1 MGKDYA
7 PSLRSVK
14 ILEAAVDTH
23 HLSALVAHDLSGLG
37 CMTCLDTSFR
47 PTISSAGL
55 LVCEIYQPI
64 TMSDPHRLKALKVS
78 RSLVSALMSLYDVPH
93 PHRPRQIIRGYDRP
107 HAVRTAKMCV
117 TVADRLGHP
126 RDRIR
131 RYHVACLLHDLGRA
145 GLDRQLF
152 GTIWSWAKQRG
163 IPTRPR
169 EWRALHPRTT
179 YGRETEAFVSLYRR
193 DLISSGVSMD
203 TWAVEQIEM
212 RLGYARRL
220 ARRLR
225 AVKPKLK
232 TLGIEWQSWMHQV
245 MLYYYY
251 PERLAQAKAWV
262 RQLAEILVACEQFE
276 AYSNQRRGRDYYARN
291 KESLSEAFAYLDK
304 LGQEGILSSQ
314 VLLAVRAL
322 TAEGV
327 FDSILEDARG
337 EPLTPSDRRYLRGLA
352 SRRL

>member
-1 MGKDYA
+1 MTLSESRRLE
-7 PSLRSVK
+7 PPEVPRSL
-14 ILEAAVDTH
+14 T
-23 HLSALVAHDLSGLG
+23 
-37 CMTCLDTSFR
+37 
-47 PTISSAGL
+47 
-55 LVCEIYQPI
+55 
-64 TMSDPHRLKALKVS
+64 KALIK
-78 RSLVSALMSLYDVPH
+78 LYDYPH
-93 PHRPRQIIRGYDRP
+93 PRRPGRTIRGYDRP

-126 RDRIR
+126 HDRIR

-169 EWRALHPRTT
+169 EWRVLHPKTT

-193 DLISSGVSMD
+193 ALIASGIPMD
-203 TWAVEQIEM
+203 PWTVEQIEM

-232 TLGIEWQSWMHQV
+232 TLGIEWQPWMQQV

-251 PERLAQAKAWV
+251 PERLAQAKTWV

-276 AYSNQRRGRDYYARN
+276 AYNNQRRGRDYYARN
-291 KESLSEAFAYLDK
+291 KESLPEAFAYLDK

-314 VLLAVRAL
+314 VLRAVRAL
-322 TAEGV
+322 AAEGV

-337 EPLTPSDRRYLRGLA
+337 EPLTPSDRRYLRGLTD
-352 SRRL
+352 RRL

>member
-1 MGKDYA
+1 MA
-7 PSLRSVK
+7 LSESSRVEP
-14 ILEAAVDTH
+14 LE
-23 HLSALVAHDLSGLG
+23 
-37 CMTCLDTSFR
+37 
-47 PTISSAGL
+47 
-55 LVCEIYQPI
+55 
-64 TMSDPHRLKALKVS
+64 VS
-78 RSLVSALMSLYDVPH
+78 RSLAKALMELYDYPH
-93 PHRPRQIIRGYDRP
+93 PLRPGRTIRGYDRP

-131 RYHVACLLHDLGRA
+131 RYHIACLLHDLGRS

-169 EWRALHPRTT
+169 EWRALHPRTM

-193 DLISSGVSMD
+193 DLIASGVAMD

-232 TLGIEWQSWMHQV
+232 ALGVEWQSWMQQV

-251 PERLAQAKAWV
+251 PERLAKAKAWV

-291 KESLSEAFAYLDK
+291 KESLPEAFAYLDK
-304 LGQEGILSSQ
+304 LKLEGILSDQ
-314 VLLAVRAL
+314 VLSAVRLL
-322 TAEGV
+322 TAEGA
-327 FDSILEDARG
+327 FDSILEEARG
-337 EPLTPSDRRYLRGLA
+337 EPLALSDRRYLHSLTG
-352 SRRL
+352 RRA